1 VNNSSLDANGFAPVG
16 EVTKGMDVVGSLYSG
31 YGETPTSAQ
40 GELMSQGNAYL
51 DKHFPKLDEIT
62 SATVS
67 AA

>member
-1 VNNSSLDANGFAPVG
+1 
-16 EVTKGMDVVGSLYSG
+16 
-31 YGETPTSAQ
+31 
-40 GELMSQGNAYL
+40 MSQGNAYL